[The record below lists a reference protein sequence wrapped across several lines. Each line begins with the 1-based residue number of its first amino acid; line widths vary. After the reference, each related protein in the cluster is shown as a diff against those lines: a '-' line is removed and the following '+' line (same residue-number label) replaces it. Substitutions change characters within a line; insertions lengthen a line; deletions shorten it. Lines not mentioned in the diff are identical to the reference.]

1 MRFGQARAFRF
12 IDPFIVERERLRHQV
27 SFVIRPL
34 IDSLQLIIDYLPQTN
49 SVNPAEMSSNSNYVT
64 YGQQQQFPPPPQQQ
78 QQRLQQQQQ
87 QQPLG
92 RDNILPAVLEFREE
106 TEEAFFNAIT
116 VSLDVNPVQFKLAPT
131 YTIYMATRYSFGLLV
146 FLSFYITSSKPW
158 RTSDFGPPRTTGP
171 SWCLRRGQ

>member
-1 MRFGQARAFRF
+1 MQHGCIVRFGQARAFRF

-27 SFVIRPL
+27 LFDYFLMFIVYVFNIIPIFPL
-34 IDSLQLIIDYLPQTN
+34 QTN

-64 YGQQQQFPPPPQQQ
+64 YGQQQQQQIPPPQHQQ
-78 QQRLQQQQQ
+78 QQRLQLQQQQ

-131 YTIYMATRYSFGLLV
+131 YTIYMATR
-146 FLSFYITSSKPW
+146 
-158 RTSDFGPPRTTGP
+158 
-171 SWCLRRGQ
+171 

>member
-12 IDPFIVERERLRHQV
+12 IDPFIVERERLRHQ
-27 SFVIRPL
+27 
-34 IDSLQLIIDYLPQTN
+34 TN

-64 YGQQQQFPPPPQQQ
+64 YGQKQQFPPPPQQQ
-78 QQRLQQQQQ
+78 QQRLQQQQQQQ

-131 YTIYMATRYSFGLLV
+131 YTIYMATRYKFGLD
-146 FLSFYITSSKPW
+146 FDLSALLLF
-158 RTSDFGPPRTTGP
+158 
-171 SWCLRRGQ
+171 